1 MLQIV
6 GSYSWVFTVLQIDI
20 SLPEFECGAL
30 DWKSRVLS
38 TTLRTPISFA
48 DRRRSLLYTVLRQTY
63 QVFCWV
69 LKGSGNTP
77 DWDLSAPTRIWSL
90 RSAGFLWQRK
100 LIHNFLPSLHYSTV
114 KLRLQR
120 ITVKSSNVSEPP
132 LLVESSV
139 FLGWVVVYTC
149 HYRSLFGFY
158 VLFCIIVCLPIL
170 VLHCLRFGNLV
181 AWLEPNIWVTDKR

>member
-20 SLPEFECGAL
+20 SRPEFECGAL

-38 TTLRTPISFA
+38 TTLRTPISSD

-63 QVFCWV
+63 QVLCWV
-69 LKGSGNTP
+69 LKDSGNTP

-90 RSAGFLWQRK
+90 RSAGFLWQSK
-100 LIHNFLPSLHYSTV
+100 LIHKFLPSLHYSTV
-114 KLRLQR
+114 LLRLQR

-139 FLGWVVVYTC
+139 FPGWVVVF
-149 HYRSLFGFY
+149 RAIIGLSLGFMHCS
-158 VLFCIIVCLPIL
+158 VL
-170 VLHCLRFGNLV
+170 
-181 AWLEPNIWVTDKR
+181 